1 MEYKN
6 MKNQEDQDDY
16 DNNESPINGTVVI
29 WGIASVAVAIFMI
42 TFNDSG
48 MVLRAGFMAKF
59 FAFVVG
65 SILGFIGAMIGDAI
79 CRFARP
85 DAVFTQGF
93 SGLVFAKLFWILGPQ
108 LIGLVVGTLLGIS
121 LVLG

>member
-1 MEYKN
+1 MESKN
-6 MKNQEDQDDY
+6 MKNQEGQDDY
-16 DNNESPINGTVVI
+16 DDDESPVNGTVVI
-29 WGIASVAVAIFMI
+29 WGIASVAAAIFMI

-85 DAVFTQGF
+85 DAVFTRGF

-108 LIGLVVGTLLGIS
+108 LIGLVVGTLVGIS
-121 LVLG
+121 VVLG